1 MSAPGV
7 GRHEVHPDD
16 GRRPI
21 ERLLFIAD
29 AAVADVDE
37 LPPTV
42 RAMIDAS
49 ADVYVVTPTL
59 PGRLAWL
66 ADDVDHFRS
75 VADERLDA
83 VLRHLRSIGIDA
95 RGVAARGS
103 VALVI
108 ADAIAEFEPDHVLI
122 ALGRPERAN
131 WQEHRLIERIE
142 QRSRLPVMSYAVDR
156 RGSSRTGEGPLLLC
170 YDGSGGAGHAIVG
183 AGRLFGG
190 RPALVVTVW
199 HPTALGSL
207 AWSGATAS
215 MDRFVDDDR
224 TAAELGAQVA
234 EEGVRIARAAGLEAE
249 PLSAEGGRP
258 VWATILGIAER
269 VDAAT
274 IVMGPRGLRA
284 RWPMLMGSVSSAVV
298 HHTDRPTLLIPQ
310 PVEHELRR

>member
-7 GRHEVHPDD
+7 GRHELRSDD
-16 GRRPI
+16 GRRLI

-37 LPPTV
+37 LPPTA
-42 RAMIDAS
+42 RAMIDAA

-66 ADDVDHFRS
+66 ADDVDRFRS

-83 VLRHLRSIGIDA
+83 VLSHLRSIGIDA

-103 VALVI
+103 LALVI
-108 ADAIAEFEPDHVLI
+108 ADAVAEFAPDHILI
-122 ALGRPERAN
+122 ALRRPERAN

-142 QRSRLPVMSYAVDR
+142 QRFRLPVTVYAVDG
-156 RGSSRTGEGPLLLC
+156 RGSTRTGEGPLLLC
-170 YDGSGGAGHAIVG
+170 CDGSG
-183 AGRLFGG
+183 
-190 RPALVVTVW
+190 
-199 HPTALGSL
+199 
-207 AWSGATAS
+207 
-215 MDRFVDDDR
+215 DDDR
-224 TAAELGAQVA
+224 TGAELGARVA
-234 EEGVRIARAAGLEAE
+234 DEGARLARAAGLEAE
-249 PLSAEGGRP
+249 PMAAEGGGP
-258 VWATILGIAER
+258 VWATILEIAER

-310 PVEHELRR
+310 PREHALRR